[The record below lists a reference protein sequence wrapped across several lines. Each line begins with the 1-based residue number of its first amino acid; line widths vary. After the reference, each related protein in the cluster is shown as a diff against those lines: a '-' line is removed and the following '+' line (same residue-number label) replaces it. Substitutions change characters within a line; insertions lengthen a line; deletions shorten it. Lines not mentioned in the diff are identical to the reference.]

1 MSSIQMD
8 GVGVLR
14 IGVLGCARIVGRA
27 LIQPLRSVPHLT
39 VHGIASR
46 SLERAQQFASK
57 YAIPHAYG
65 SYEQLLAS
73 PDIDVVYIALTNEQH
88 VEWVIRSLQ
97 AGKHVLVEKPMCL
110 TMKEYDR
117 IAAEQLRSGLY
128 VLEGVMIQ
136 HHPWQS
142 TVKRF
147 VESGEYGELHAV
159 GMNLSVR
166 VEREGMDDYRM
177 YPEQGGGAWYDF
189 GTYWL
194 QTLQA
199 IVGLNMTRVEASSDF
214 DGPNRTDWTFRAE
227 AAYENGLKA
236 TFKGSFEEQYEASV
250 VFQFERCNV
259 VLQDIFRP
267 GIAPCKL
274 AIHVECI
281 ESGEVESIGFEKQS
295 YFSNQ
300 WNYFG
305 DVIMNGITS
314 DAFSQTGERV
324 KVLEQLYNQARML
337 STTIVID

>member
-1 MSSIQMD
+1 MSNIQMN
-8 GVGVLR
+8 GVLR
-14 IGVLGCARIVGRA
+14 IGILGCARIVGRA
-27 LIQPLRSVPHLT
+27 LIQPLRSVPNLT

-46 SLERAQQFASK
+46 SLERAEQFASK
-57 YAIPHAYG
+57 YAIPHAFG

-110 TMKEYDR
+110 TMNEYER
-117 IAAEQLRSGLY
+117 IAAERLRSGLD

-159 GMNLSVR
+159 DMNLSVR
-166 VEREGMDDYRM
+166 VDREGTDDYRM

-199 IVGLNMTRVEASSDF
+199 IVGLNMVHAEASSNF
-214 DGPNRTDWTFRAE
+214 DGPNRTDWNFRAE
-227 AAYENGLKA
+227 AMYENGLKS

-250 VFQFERCNV
+250 VFQFERCKV

-274 AIHVECI
+274 AIQVEHTG
-281 ESGEVESIGFEKQS
+281 SGDVESIGYEKQS

-300 WNYFG
+300 WQYFS
-305 DVIMNGITS
+305 DVIINRISS
-314 DAFSQTGERV
+314 DAFAQTGERV
-324 KVLEQLYNQARML
+324 KVLEQLYNEARML